1 MQVPETDSVVV
12 GPNGVGRV
20 WDPNEEGDEDDEE
33 EKLIARKT
41 MIARSMGAVEL
52 DEAVEQRWK
61 DWGQVV
67 GEELGETRALLRLG
81 SMGGW
86 EQVEDES
93 AEAGGAGGG
102 STAVVEDKESKEVDS
117 APAATAQEGQEENQ
131 DFENTIHDWI
141 ADYRKDSSQ
150 DMKMQIRMYAL
161 QVDIHQRSKAA
172 RLILKDILHK
182 EETMLNIETQTG
194 KEGKLVV
201 FGVKVVLGWK
211 CMYSHRCSVLFVHCS
226 LFFVLCICASSVKQ
240 TIVALL
246 RSWQYVLKSF
256 VQDYSHAGYACLA
269 AIEDYVCETMSD
281 NVIQAFPFVVMA
293 L

>member
-1 MQVPETDSVVV
+1 
-12 GPNGVGRV
+12 
-20 WDPNEEGDEDDEE
+20 
-33 EKLIARKT
+33 
-41 MIARSMGAVEL
+41 
-52 DEAVEQRWK
+52 
-61 DWGQVV
+61 
-67 GEELGETRALLRLG
+67 
-81 SMGGW
+81 MGGW

-194 KEGKLVV
+194 KEGKLLV

-226 LFFVLCICASSVKQ
+226 LFFVLCSLYLCFFSETNDRCFVAFVAICVEKFCSRLQ
-240 TIVALL
+240 PCRL
-246 RSWQYVLKSF
+246 RVPGR
-256 VQDYSHAGYACLA
+256 H
-269 AIEDYVCETMSD
+269 
-281 NVIQAFPFVVMA
+281 
-293 L
+293 